1 MKSVVALIICIL
13 FLSTATA
20 QFIQEQAIGVE
31 IGYGVSSPYNSTTP
45 LVDGGFFAQG
55 ELIMK
60 IESWIEI
67 RPYAGVILTN
77 SGGLDLDDNP
87 TEEKATSKAFMM
99 GGKLRLRAPIPYFAP
114 YIEGGIGTSIGS
126 FKTVNRLGI
135 IDKSGI
141 IYHIPLSIGVE
152 LGKKSKVDVGL
163 SYFFQPSVEQY
174 AGAAAIG
181 VKFPL

>member
-1 MKSVVALIICIL
+1 MKSLFITSICTLI
-13 FLSTATA
+13 LSTATA
-20 QFIQEQAIGVE
+20 QFIKEQSLGVQIGF
-31 IGYGVSSPYNSTTP
+31 GLSTPYYSTTSV
-45 LVDGGFFAQG
+45 VDDGFFAQG

-60 IESWIEI
+60 VKNWLEL

-77 SGGLDLDDNP
+77 SDGLDLDDNP
-87 TEEKATSKAFMM
+87 TDEKATSKAFLM

-126 FKTVNRLGI
+126 FETVDRLGT

-141 IYHIPLSIGVE
+141 IYHVPFSIGVE
-152 LGKKSKVDVGL
+152 LGKMGKVDIRL

-181 VKFPL
+181 VEFTL